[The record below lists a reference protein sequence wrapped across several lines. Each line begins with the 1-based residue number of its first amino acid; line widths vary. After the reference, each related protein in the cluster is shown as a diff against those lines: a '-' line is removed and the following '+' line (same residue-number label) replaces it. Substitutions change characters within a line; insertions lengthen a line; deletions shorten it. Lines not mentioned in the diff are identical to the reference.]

1 MNLCWTGLQI
11 ILEFTVKHYLYRDF
25 NNKRWKKRIY
35 LDGKKNYIFF
45 LVNRWTII
53 IAQSLSVNSDL
64 RNKDF
69 IRIKKSILYS
79 ELTTSFKQ

>member
-11 ILEFTVKHYLYRDF
+11 ILEFAVKHYLYRDF
-25 NNKRWKKRIY
+25 NDKRWKKRIY
-35 LDGKKNYIFF
+35 LDGKKKNHHFF
-45 LVNRWTII
+45 V